1 MRMVKWRS
9 RYDATID
16 ILRETPFEWGDHDC
30 LFGLVVP
37 VIEALT
43 GDRMFERFRG
53 RYRTAKGALGVMRK
67 AGYADL
73 ADLAA
78 SELPEVHPSA
88 CVLGDIVAIPSGDD
102 FGFALGVVN
111 GDRVFILHPGGLGQR
126 SLSEAVRAFKV
137 S

>member
-1 MRMVKWRS
+1 MVKWRS

-16 ILRETPFEWGDHDC
+16 MIRDNTFDWGEFDC

-37 VIEALT
+37 VIVALT
-43 GDRMFERFRG
+43 GEPKFERFRG
-53 RYRTAKGALGVMRK
+53 RYRTAKGALGVMRR
-67 AGYADL
+67 AGFKTL

-78 SELPEVHPSA
+78 SELPEVHPSM
-88 CVLGDIVAIPSGDD
+88 CQLGDIVAIPSGDD

-111 GDRVFILHPGGLGQR
+111 GDRVFVLHPDGLGHR

-137 S
+137 E